1 MSQSDLVR
9 ELDWTINPQ
18 QAMASWQDDIP
29 LLALVSGGQSPSFDQ
44 WTILAPR
51 SEVASV
57 NAQNSSAADLMRLVR
72 TLAPPHAA
80 AFVGSNKLRLPFIG
94 GWIGFVGYGCAPLF
108 EPFAQTKGGAHNRH
122 DCDAAWPDAMLCRVP
137 RALVYSHALARWFD
151 VGDPSARN
159 VCEMLNYESAH
170 LSQNLS
176 PESEHNSWTAL
187 DNGQVKPHS
196 NPDNF
201 QNMVARTVEYV
212 RAGDIFQA
220 NMTQPFRAR
229 IAGSV
234 RAFALDALA
243 KTSPRYGAYLELDD
257 DRALLSFSP
266 ELFLSLDGESRRVI
280 TRPMK
285 GTRASPNDA
294 AELLASSKD
303 AAELHMIVDLMRND
317 LGRVCDI
324 GSIHVDEA
332 RMLEHHPTVLQA
344 VSEIS
349 GKLSLPRDLA
359 DLLAACFPPGSVTGA
374 PKVRAMQIIDELEST
389 ARGPYCGAI
398 GLASSCGSAL
408 FSVAIRT
415 AQLTRSRTPHQWT
428 VEYHAGCGIV
438 ADSDPASE
446 SQECMT
452 KTKILRVALATHERE
467 PLTIAGRV

>member
-1 MSQSDLVR
+1 MSRSDLVR
-9 ELDWTINPQ
+9 ELEWTISPQ
-18 QAMASWQDDIP
+18 QAMASWRDDIP
-29 LLALVSGGQSPSFDQ
+29 LLALVSGGNSPAFDQ

-51 SEVASV
+51 FEVASV
-57 NAQNSSAADLMRLVR
+57 NAQNSSAADLMHLMR

-80 AFVGSNKLRLPFIG
+80 AFVGSNNLRLPFVG

-108 EPFAQTKGGAHNRH
+108 EPLAQTKGGAHDRH
-122 DCDAAWPDAMLCRVP
+122 ACDAAWPDAMLCRVP
-137 RALVYSHALARWFD
+137 RALVYSHTLGRWFD
-151 VGDPSARN
+151 VGDASAPN
-159 VCEMLNYESAH
+159 VCAMVKSDLEDQSKDESWIAM
-170 LSQNLS
+170 
-176 PESEHNSWTAL
+176 
-187 DNGQVKPHS
+187 DGGQVKPQS
-196 NPDNF
+196 NACNF
-201 QNMVARTVEYV
+201 QEMVAQTVEYV

-266 ELFLSLDGESRRVI
+266 ELFLSLDGESRRVT

-349 GKLSLPRDLA
+349 GKLSLPLDLA

-398 GLASSCGSAL
+398 GLSSSCGSAL

-415 AQLTRSRTPHQWT
+415 AQLTRSPTPHQWT
-428 VEYHAGCGIV
+428 IEYHAGCGIV
-438 ADSDPASE
+438 ADSDPVSE
-446 SQECMT
+446 AQECMT

-467 PLTIAGRV
+467 PLTIAAQV